1 MEKTGADGPEQAER
15 ETATERH
22 DAGPGAVITPYPD
35 GPLIVRGR
43 FVITGPDGQPV
54 PAGRKTVALCRC
66 GKSANK
72 PFCDGSH
79 TRTGFRAPGHALASA
94 PPAARAPEAPKAPEA
109 AEAQKPAQAAEAA
122 EAPEGSTSE
131 GRPARQQDSR

>member
-22 DAGPGAVITPYPD
+22 DAEPGAVISPYPD

-94 PPAARAPEAPKAPEA
+94 PPAARAPKT

>member
-15 ETATERH
+15 ETATERQ
-22 DAGPGAVITPYPD
+22 DAERGAVITPSPD

-94 PPAARAPEAPKAPEA
+94 PPAARAPKT

-122 EAPEGSTSE
+122 EAPEGSSSE

>member
-1 MEKTGADGPEQAER
+1 MEKTGADRPEQAER

-22 DAGPGAVITPYPD
+22 DAEPGAVITPYPD

-94 PPAARAPEAPKAPEA
+94 PPAAGAAKAQKA

>member
-1 MEKTGADGPEQAER
+1 MEKTGADGLEQAER

-22 DAGPGAVITPYPD
+22 DAEPGAVITPYPD

-43 FVITGPDGQPV
+43 FVITGRDGEPV

-94 PPAARAPEAPKAPEA
+94 PPAARAPKT

>member
-1 MEKTGADGPEQAER
+1 MEETGADGAERQER
-15 ETATERH
+15 ETAAEQH
-22 DAGPGAVITPYPD
+22 EAEPGAVITPYPD

-94 PPAARAPEAPKAPEA
+94 PPAARAPKT

-131 GRPARQQDSR
+131 GGPARQQDSR

>member
-1 MEKTGADGPEQAER
+1 MEETGADGPEQAER
-15 ETATERH
+15 ETAAERH
-22 DAGPGAVITPYPD
+22 EAEPGAVITPYPD

-66 GKSANK
+66 GKSASK

-79 TRTGFRAPGHALASA
+79 TRTGFRAPGHALAGA
-94 PPAARAPEAPKAPEA
+94 PTAARAANAPKA
-109 AEAQKPAQAAEAA
+109 AQAAEAA
-122 EAPEGSTSE
+122 EGSTSE
-131 GRPARQQDSR
+131 VRPARQRDSR

>member
-1 MEKTGADGPEQAER
+1 MEKTGADGPELAER
-15 ETATERH
+15 ETAAERH
-22 DAGPGAVITPYPD
+22 DAEPGAVITPYPD
-35 GPLIVRGR
+35 GPLIVRGP

-54 PAGRKTVALCRC
+54 PASRKTVALCRC

-94 PPAARAPEAPKAPEA
+94 PPAARAPKTAEAP
-109 AEAQKPAQAAEAA
+109 KPAQAAEAA

>member
-22 DAGPGAVITPYPD
+22 DVEPGAVITPYPD

-43 FVITGPDGQPV
+43 FVITGRDGQPV

-66 GKSANK
+66 GKSGSK

-94 PPAARAPEAPKAPEA
+94 PPAARAPETAQA
-109 AEAQKPAQAAEAA
+109 AETAEVQKPAQAAEAA

-131 GRPARQQDSR
+131 GRPAPQQDSR

>member
-1 MEKTGADGPEQAER
+1 MEKTGVDLPEQAER

-22 DAGPGAVITPYPD
+22 DAEPGAVITPYPD
-35 GPLIVRGR
+35 GPLILRGR
-43 FVITGPDGQPV
+43 FVITAPDGQPV
-54 PAGRKTVALCRC
+54 PAGRRTVALCRC
-66 GKSANK
+66 GQSANK

-79 TRTGFRAPGHALASA
+79 TRTGFRAPGHALASG
-94 PPAARAPEAPKAPEA
+94 PPAARAPKT

>member
-22 DAGPGAVITPYPD
+22 DAEPGAVITPYPD

-94 PPAARAPEAPKAPEA
+94 PPAARAPKT

-131 GRPARQQDSR
+131 G

>member
-1 MEKTGADGPEQAER
+1 MEKTGADGPEQGEN

-22 DAGPGAVITPYPD
+22 DGEPGAVIAPYPD
-35 GPLIVRGR
+35 APFIVPGR
-43 FVITGPDGQPV
+43 FVITGRNGQPV

-94 PPAARAPEAPKAPEA
+94 PPPARAPEAPEAPEA
-109 AEAQKPAQAAEAA
+109 AEAQKPAQAA
-122 EAPEGSTSE
+122 
-131 GRPARQQDSR
+131 

>member
-22 DAGPGAVITPYPD
+22 DAEPGAVITPYPD

-43 FVITGPDGQPV
+43 FVITGQDGQPV

-94 PPAARAPEAPKAPEA
+94 PPAARAPKA

>member
-1 MEKTGADGPEQAER
+1 MEKTGVDLPEQAER

-22 DAGPGAVITPYPD
+22 DAEPGAVITPYPD

-94 PPAARAPEAPKAPEA
+94 PPAARAPKT

>member
-15 ETATERH
+15 ETAAGRH
-22 DAGPGAVITPYPD
+22 DAEPGAVITPYPD

-79 TRTGFRAPGHALASA
+79 TRTGFRAPGHALAGA
-94 PPAARAPEAPKAPEA
+94 PAAAHAPKAPKA
-109 AEAQKPAQAAEAA
+109 AQAAEVA
-122 EAPEGSTSE
+122 ETPEFRTSE
-131 GRPARQQDSR
+131 GRPALQQDSR

>member
-15 ETATERH
+15 ETAAGRH
-22 DAGPGAVITPYPD
+22 DAEPGAVITPYPD

-94 PPAARAPEAPKAPEA
+94 PPAARAPKTAEAP
-109 AEAQKPAQAAEAA
+109 KPAQAAEVA
-122 EAPEGSTSE
+122 ETPEFRTSE
-131 GRPARQQDSR
+131 ARPARQQDSR

>member
-1 MEKTGADGPEQAER
+1 MEKTGKDGAEQPER
-15 ETATERH
+15 ETSANWY
-22 DAGPGAVITPYPD
+22 DAEPGAVITPYPD

-66 GKSANK
+66 GMSANK
-72 PFCDGSH
+72 PLCDGSH

-94 PPAARAPEAPKAPEA
+94 PPAARAP
-109 AEAQKPAQAAEAA
+109 KPPQAAQAAEAA
-122 EAPEGSTSE
+122 EAQEGSTSE

>member
-15 ETATERH
+15 GAATERH
-22 DAGPGAVITPYPD
+22 DAEPGAVISPYPD

-94 PPAARAPEAPKAPEA
+94 PPAARAPKT

>member
-1 MEKTGADGPEQAER
+1 MEKTGVDLPEQAER
-15 ETATERH
+15 ETAAERH
-22 DAGPGAVITPYPD
+22 DAEPGAVITPYPD

-43 FVITGPDGQPV
+43 FVITGLDGQPV

-94 PPAARAPEAPKAPEA
+94 PPAARAQKAQKA

>member
-1 MEKTGADGPEQAER
+1 MEKTGADGLEQAER
-15 ETATERH
+15 ESAAERH
-22 DAGPGAVITPYPD
+22 DAEPGAVITPYPD

-79 TRTGFRAPGHALASA
+79 ARTGFRAPGHALAGA
-94 PPAARAPEAPKAPEA
+94 PARAESADRAESGSSGRSGGRQDQRRPPGAPA
-109 AEAQKPAQAAEAA
+109 
-122 EAPEGSTSE
+122 
-131 GRPARQQDSR
+131 

>member
-22 DAGPGAVITPYPD
+22 DAEPGAVITPYPD

-94 PPAARAPEAPKAPEA
+94 PPAARAPKT

>member
-1 MEKTGADGPEQAER
+1 MKKTGADGPEQAER
-15 ETATERH
+15 EITAGRH
-22 DAGPGAVITPYPD
+22 DAEPGAVITPYPD

-66 GKSANK
+66 GKSASK

-79 TRTGFRAPGHALASA
+79 ARTGFRAPGRALAGA
-94 PPAARAPEAPKAPEA
+94 PAVARAANAGKGV
-109 AEAQKPAQAAEAA
+109 QAAEA
-122 EAPEGSTSE
+122 SE
-131 GRPARQQDSR
+131 GRTSEDRPACQHDSR